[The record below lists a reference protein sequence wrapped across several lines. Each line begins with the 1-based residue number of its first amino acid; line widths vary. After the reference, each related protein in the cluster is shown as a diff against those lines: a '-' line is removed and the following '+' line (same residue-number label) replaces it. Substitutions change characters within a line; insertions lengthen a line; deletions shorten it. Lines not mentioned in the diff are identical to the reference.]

1 MMRKILLLVAL
12 SFSLQWV
19 TAQTVSDDQVI
30 KMVMAEKERGAD
42 ETEIARKLLLQGVTP
57 AQIRRIKDKYEKEK
71 SGLGAVDLTGKEE
84 GTNRLRDGKDK
95 SKAKAKDK
103 DKNKN
108 FLISKEEKIEDEKL
122 RKEVDKEMQKKMQAD
137 MAFLDLDSVVYYQ
150 TLLKEKTEVF
160 GRNLF
165 NNELL
170 TFEPAVNIPAPADYV
185 LGAGDQVVIDVWG
198 ASQMT
203 FDNVISPEGFIVV
216 EGAGRVKLA
225 GMTVAEANKHIC
237 KILNGYYNGSSI
249 SLSIGEIRNVKV
261 DIVGEVSAPGSYTL
275 SAFSTLFNALYMAG
289 GISELGSL
297 REINVYRN
305 GKSVSKIDVY
315 DYILNGNNVGNIR
328 LQDNDL
334 IVVGPYDAI
343 VNIQGKVKRPM
354 MYEMKKGES
363 LAKLLSYTGGLTGDA
378 YDKNIRVIRKS
389 GREYSIHTVEKGGFG
404 DFNIADGDSIYVDS
418 IIPRFSNMVEIKGA
432 VFHPGMY
439 QADGNIRTVLDLI
452 EAADGLCEDAFLAR
466 AVMHRRKADRRL
478 EVLSVDIDGIMN
490 GTSPD
495 IELRKEDVLF
505 IPSMNE
511 MRGQET
517 MKISGEVNY
526 PGVYEFAEN
535 TTLEDFV
542 LQAGGLTNVAST
554 AKIDIYRRVY
564 DPKSIESNDT
574 ITEVFCFALKDGF
587 VIDGT
592 PGFVLAP
599 YDEVHVR
606 KSPVNNL
613 IKSVTVDGAVNFKGD
628 YAMHSHDYRL
638 SDLIKEAGGF
648 AASSYPQGARL
659 YRKMSVEET
668 MQRDNMIKQSQKQIY
683 EDALRSDKTFD
694 MAISDSL
701 INLNATFGDEYL
713 LDIDLKKA
721 VANPGSDA
729 DIVLREGD
737 RLIVPEYA
745 GTVKIS
751 GEVRYPITV
760 TFLEGKKLNYYIKH
774 AGGYA
779 DRAKKNGV
787 YAIYMNGGV
796 KKISKLSSKDIQP
809 GMEIVVPAKNLK
821 KKMTTAEIVA
831 IGSSTASITTMLIT
845 IANMLK

>member
-1 MMRKILLLVAL
+1 MIRKILFTIAL

-19 TAQTVSDDQVI
+19 TAQTVSDDQVVKI
-30 KMVMAEKERGAD
+30 IMTEKERGAD
-42 ETEIARKLLLQGVTP
+42 ETEIARKLLQQGATP
-57 AQIRRIKDKYEKEK
+57 AQIRRIKEKYEQEQA
-71 SGLGAVDLTGKEE
+71 GLGAVDLIGKGEKN
-84 GTNRLRDGKDK
+84 NRLRNVK
-95 SKAKAKDK
+95 
-103 DKNKN
+103 
-108 FLISKEEKIEDEKL
+108 SKEENFVVSKEDKADAPKLQKDKI
-122 RKEVDKEMQKKMQAD
+122 KETQKEMQKN
-137 MAFLDLDSVVYYQ
+137 MAFLDLDSVVYYNN
-150 TLLKEKTEVF
+150 LLKKKTEVF

-170 TFEPAVNIPAPADYV
+170 TFEPAMNIPAPADYV
-185 LGAGDQVVIDVWG
+185 LGAGDQVIIDVWG
-198 ASQMT
+198 ASQQT

-216 EGAGRVKLA
+216 EGVGRIKLA
-225 GMTVAEANKHIC
+225 GLTLSEADKQVNR
-237 KILNGYYNGSSI
+237 ILNDYYNGSSI
-249 SLSIGEIRNVKV
+249 ALSIGETRNVKV
-261 DIVGEVSAPGSYTL
+261 EIVGEVVAPGSYTL

-315 DYILNGNNVGNIR
+315 DYIINGNNVGNIR

-334 IVVGPYDAI
+334 VVVGPYNAI

-354 MYEMKKGES
+354 MYEMKKEES

-389 GREYSIHTVEKGGFG
+389 GREYSIHTIAKS
-404 DFNIADGDSIYVDS
+404 DFAAFNLVDGDSIYVDS
-418 IIPRFSNMVEIKGA
+418 IIPRFSNMVEVKGA

-439 QADGNIRTVLDLI
+439 QVDGKISTVLDLI

-478 EVLSVDIDGIMN
+478 EVLAVNLEGILDG
-490 GTSPD
+490 TLPD
-495 IELRKEDVLF
+495 VELRKEDVLF
-505 IPSMNE
+505 IPSMND
-511 MRGQET
+511 MRGLET

-526 PGVYEFAEN
+526 PGVYEYADN

-554 AKIDIYRRVY
+554 AKIDVYRRIY
-564 DPKSIESNDT
+564 NPKSLEGGDT
-574 ITEVFCFALKDGF
+574 ITEVYCFALKDGF

-592 PGFVLAP
+592 PGFELAP
-599 YDEVHVR
+599 FDEVHVR

-613 IKSVTVDGAVNFKGD
+613 IKSVTVDGAVNFRGD
-628 YAMHSHDYRL
+628 YAMHNHGYRL
-638 SDLIKEAGGF
+638 SDLINDAGGF
-648 AASSYPQGARL
+648 ATSSYPQGARL
-659 YRKMSVEET
+659 YRKMSLEEK
-668 MQRDNMIKQSQKQIY
+668 MQRENMIKQSQKQIY
-683 EDALRSDKTFD
+683 EDALRSDKAFD

-701 INLNATFGDEYL
+701 INLNATFGDAYL
-713 LDIDLKKA
+713 LDIDLKNA
-721 VANPGSDA
+721 VENPGSYA

-737 RLIVPEYA
+737 KLIVPEYTA
-745 GTVKIS
+745 TVKIS
-751 GEVRYPITV
+751 GEVRFPVTV
-760 TFLEGKKLNYYIKH
+760 TYHEGKKMNYYIKH

-809 GMEIVVPAKNLK
+809 GMEIVVPAKNLR
-821 KKMTTAEIVA
+821 KKMTTAEIVT
-831 IGSSTASITTMLIT
+831 IGSASASIATMIVT
-845 IANMLK
+845 IVNLLK

>member
-1 MMRKILLLVAL
+1 MQMIKKIIFLVAL
-12 SFSLQWV
+12 SFSFQWV
-19 TAQTVSDDQVI
+19 AAQTVSDDQVV
-30 KMVMAEKERGAD
+30 KMIMAEKEHGAN
-42 ETEIARKLLLQGVTP
+42 ETDIARKLLQKGVTP
-57 AQIRRIKDKYEKEK
+57 AQLRRIKDKYEKENE
-71 SGLGAVDLTGKEE
+71 GLGVVDLTGREE
-84 GTNRLRDGKDK
+84 KTNRLRNNKEKDEEGNFVVSRDK
-95 SKAKAKDK
+95 SK
-103 DKNKN
+103 NKKSDDPKSQQETDQ
-108 FLISKEEKIEDEKL
+108 LEMKEL
-122 RKEVDKEMQKKMQAD
+122 QGN
-137 MAFLDLDSVVYYQ
+137 MAFLDIDSVVYYQ
-150 TLLKEKTEVF
+150 NMLKEKTGVF

-170 TFEPAVNIPAPADYV
+170 TFEPAMNIPAPADYV
-185 LGAGDQVVIDVWG
+185 LGAGDQVIIDVWG

-203 FDNVISPEGFIVV
+203 FDNVISPEGYVV
-216 EGAGRVKLA
+216 IEGAGRIKLA
-225 GMTVAEANKHIC
+225 GLTVSEADKYVNKV
-237 KILNGYYNGSSI
+237 LNEYYNGSSI
-249 SLSIGEIRNVKV
+249 SLSVGEIRNVKV
-261 DIVGEVSAPGSYTL
+261 EIVGEVVAPGSYTL

-289 GISELGSL
+289 GISDLGSL

-334 IVVGPYDAI
+334 VVVGPYNAI

-354 MYEMKKGES
+354 MYEMKQDES
-363 LAKLLSYTGGLTGDA
+363 LAKLLSYTGGVTGDA

-389 GREYSIHTVEKGGFG
+389 GREYSIHTVEKSAFSS
-404 DFNIADGDSIYVDS
+404 FNLVDGDSIYVDS
-418 IIPRFSNMVEIKGA
+418 IIPRFSNMVEVKGA

-439 QADGNIRTVLDLI
+439 QIGDRINTVYELI
-452 EAADGLCEDAFLAR
+452 EAADGLREDAFHAR

-478 EVLSVDIDGIMN
+478 EVLAVDIEGVMA

-495 IELRKEDVLF
+495 VELRKEDVLF
-505 IPSMNE
+505 IPSVNE
-511 MRGQET
+511 MRGLET
-517 MKISGEVNY
+517 LKISGEVNY

-542 LQAGGLTNVAST
+542 LQAGGLTNVASA
-554 AKIDIYRRVY
+554 AKIDIYRRLY
-564 DPKSIESNDT
+564 DPMSLESGDT
-574 ITEVFCFALKDGF
+574 ITEVYCFALKDGF

-592 PGFVLAP
+592 PGFELAP
-599 YDEVHVR
+599 FDEVHVR

-613 IKSVTVDGAVNFKGD
+613 IKSVTVEGAVNFSGD
-628 YAMHSHDYRL
+628 YAMHSRSYRL
-638 SDLIKEAGGF
+638 SDLVKDAGGF

-659 YRKMSVEET
+659 YRKMSHEEK
-668 MQRDNMIKQSQKQIY
+668 MQRDNMIKQTQKQLY
-683 EDALRSDKTFD
+683 EEALRSDKDFD

-701 INLNATFGDEYL
+701 INLNATFGDAYL
-713 LDIDLKKA
+713 LDIDLIKA
-721 VANPGSDA
+721 VEQPGSDV
-729 DIVLREGD
+729 DVILREGD

-760 TFLEGKKLNYYIKH
+760 TYKEGKNLNYYIKH

-779 DRAKKNGV
+779 DRAKKNGA

-809 GMEIVVPAKNLK
+809 GMEIVIPAKNFRRRLS
-821 KKMTTAEIVA
+821 TAEIVT
-831 IGSSTASITTMLIT
+831 IGSSAVSIATMIVSIVNL
-845 IANMLK
+845 LK

>member
-1 MMRKILLLVAL
+1 MIKKIFFVVAL
-12 SFSLQWV
+12 SFSFQWV
-19 TAQTVSDDQVI
+19 TAQTVSDEQVV
-30 KMVMAEKERGAD
+30 KMILAEQERGAD
-42 ETEIARKLLLQGVTP
+42 EADIARKLLQSGATP
-57 AQIRRIKDKYEKEK
+57 SQIRRVKEKYEQEQN
-71 SGLGAVDLTGKEE
+71 GLGAVDLTGK
-84 GTNRLRDGKDK
+84 GAKSNRMRDGKD
-95 SKAKAKDK
+95 ADG
-103 DKNKN
+103 N
-108 FLISKEEKIEDEKL
+108 FVVSKEEKT
-122 RKEVDKEMQKKMQAD
+122 DKKTDKKTQESEIQKGIS
-137 MAFLDLDSVVYYQ
+137 FLDLDSVVYYQ
-150 TLLKEKTEVF
+150 NLLKEKPGVF

-170 TFEPAVNIPAPADYV
+170 TFEPAMNIPAPADYV
-185 LGAGDQVVIDVWG
+185 LGAGDQVIIDVWG

-203 FDNVISPEGFIVV
+203 FDNLISPDGFIVI

-225 GMTVAEANKHIC
+225 GLTVAEADKYVNR
-237 KILNGYYNGSSI
+237 ILNEYYNGSSV
-249 SLSIGEIRNVKV
+249 SLSIGETRNVKV
-261 DIVGEVSAPGSYTL
+261 EIVGEVVAPGSYTL

-289 GISELGSL
+289 GISDLGTL

-315 DYILNGNNVGNIR
+315 DYILNGNNTGNIR

-334 IVVGPYDAI
+334 IVVGPYNAI

-354 MYEMKKGES
+354 MYEMKKDETLS
-363 LAKLLSYTGGLTGDA
+363 KLLSYTGGLTGDA
-378 YDKNIRVIRKS
+378 YDKNIRVIRKN
-389 GREYSIHTVEKGGFG
+389 GREYSIHTIEKAAFG
-404 DFNIADGDSIYVDS
+404 SFSLVDGDSIYVDS

-439 QADGNIRTVLDLI
+439 QVDGNIRTVLDLI
-452 EAADGLCEDAFLAR
+452 DVADGLCEDAFLAR

-478 EVLSVDIDGIMN
+478 EVLSVDIEGILN

-495 IELRKEDVLF
+495 VELRKEDVLF
-505 IPSMNE
+505 IPSMTE

-517 MKISGEVNY
+517 LKISGEVNF
-526 PGVYEFAEN
+526 PGVYEFAEH

-554 AKIDIYRRVY
+554 AKIDVYRRLY
-564 DPKSIESNDT
+564 DPKSVVGCDT

-592 PGFVLAP
+592 PGFELLP
-599 YDEVHVR
+599 FDEVHVR
-606 KSPVNNL
+606 KSPVNNP
-613 IKSVTVDGAVNFKGD
+613 IKSVSVDGAVNFKGD
-628 YAMHSHDYRL
+628 YAMNSHNYRL
-638 SDLIKEAGGF
+638 SELVKDAGGF
-648 AASSYPQGARL
+648 ASAAYPQGARL
-659 YRKMSVEET
+659 YRKMSEEEKA
-668 MQRDNMIKQSQKQIY
+668 QRENMIKQSQKQIY
-683 EDALRSDKTFD
+683 EDALRSDKAFD

-701 INLNATFGDEYL
+701 INLNSALGDVYL
-713 LDIDLKKA
+713 LDIDLERA
-721 VANPGSDA
+721 ISEPGSES

-737 RLIVPEYA
+737 RLTVPEYT

-760 TFLEGKKLNYYIKH
+760 TYKEGKKLSYYVKH

-809 GMEIVVPAKNLK
+809 GMEIVVPAKNLRK
-821 KKMTTAEIVA
+821 KLSTAEIVT
-831 IGSSTASITTMLIT
+831 IGSSAVSIATMVVSIVNL
-845 IANMLK
+845 LR

>member
-1 MMRKILLLVAL
+1 MIRRLLFVIAL
-12 SFSLQWV
+12 SFSFQWV
-19 TAQTVSDDQVI
+19 AAQTITDDQVVKI
-30 KMVMAEKERGAD
+30 ILAEKESGAD
-42 ETEIARKLLLQGVTP
+42 EATIARKLLQKGATP
-57 AQIRRIKDKYEKEK
+57 AQIRRIKEKYEQEQ
-71 SGLGAVDLTGKEE
+71 SGLGAIDLTGKGEKS
-84 GTNRLRDGKDK
+84 TRLRE
-95 SKAKAKDK
+95 SKE
-103 DKNKN
+103 KNTN
-108 FLISKEEKIEDEKL
+108 FVISKEENSADGK
-122 RKEVDKEMQKKMQAD
+122 QKKNKAKEAQEELQQN
-137 MAFLDLDSVVYYQ
+137 MAFLDLDSVAYYKN
-150 TLLKEKTEVF
+150 LLKEETPVF

-170 TFEPAVNIPAPADYV
+170 TFEPAMNIPAPADYI
-185 LGAGDQVVIDVWG
+185 LGAGDQVIIDVWG

-203 FDNVISPEGFIVV
+203 FDNVISPEGFVVV
-216 EGAGRVKLA
+216 EGVGRIKLA
-225 GMTVAEANKHIC
+225 GLTVAEADKYV
-237 KILNGYYNGSSI
+237 NGVLSEYYSGSSI
-249 SLSIGEIRNVKV
+249 SLSIGDIRNVKV
-261 DIVGEVSAPGSYTL
+261 EIVGEVVAPGSYTL

-297 REINVYRN
+297 REIKVYRN
-305 GKSVSKIDVY
+305 GKQVSKIDVY
-315 DYILNGNNVGNIR
+315 DYIINGNNTGNIR

-334 IVVGPYDAI
+334 IVVAPYNAI

-354 MYEMKKGES
+354 MYEMKKDEP
-363 LAKLLSYTGGLTGDA
+363 LAKLLAYTGGLTGDA
-378 YDKNIRVIRKS
+378 YDRNIRVIRKS
-389 GREYSIHTVEKGGFG
+389 GREYSIHTVEKNSFG
-404 DFNIADGDSIYVDS
+404 AFSLVDGDSVYVDS
-418 IIPRFSNMVEIKGA
+418 IIPRFSNMVEVKGA

-439 QADGNIRTVLDLI
+439 QMDGNIRTVLDLL
-452 EAADGLCEDAFLAR
+452 EAADGLQEDAFLAR

-478 EVLSVDIDGIMN
+478 EVLAVDLEGILD

-495 IELRKEDVLF
+495 VELRREDVLY

-517 MKISGEVNY
+517 LKISGEVNY

-564 DPKSIESNDT
+564 DPKSLEGGDT

-592 PGFVLAP
+592 PGFELAP
-599 YDEVHVR
+599 FDEVHVR

-638 SDLIKEAGGF
+638 SDLVKDAGGF

-659 YRKMSVEET
+659 YRKMSLEEK
-668 MQRDNMIKQSQKQIY
+668 MQRDNMIKQSQKQIF
-683 EDALRSDKTFD
+683 EDALRSDKAFD

-701 INLNATFGDEYL
+701 INLNATFGDAYL
-713 LDIDLKKA
+713 LDIDLKNA
-721 VANPGSDA
+721 VDNPGCDA

-737 RLIVPEYA
+737 KLIVPEYA
-745 GTVKIS
+745 ATVKIS
-751 GEVRYPITV
+751 GEVRYPVTV
-760 TFLEGKKLNYYIKH
+760 TYHEGEKLDYYIKH

-821 KKMTTAEIVA
+821 KKLTTAEVVT
-831 IGSSTASITTMLIT
+831 IGSASASIATMIVT
-845 IANMLK
+845 IVNLLK

>member
-1 MMRKILLLVAL
+1 MIKKIFFVVAL
-12 SFSLQWV
+12 SFSFQWV
-19 TAQTVSDDQVI
+19 TAQTVSDEQVV
-30 KMVMAEKERGAD
+30 KMILAEQERGAG
-42 ETEIARKLLLQGVTP
+42 EAEIARKLLQSGATP
-57 AQIRRIKDKYEKEK
+57 SQIRRVKEKYEQEQN
-71 SGLGAVDLTGKEE
+71 GLGAVDLTGK
-84 GTNRLRDGKDK
+84 GAKNNRMRDGKD
-95 SKAKAKDK
+95 ADG
-103 DKNKN
+103 N
-108 FLISKEEKIEDEKL
+108 FVVSKEEKTDK
-122 RKEVDKEMQKKMQAD
+122 KVDKKAQEGEIQKGIS
-137 MAFLDLDSVVYYQ
+137 FLDLDSVVYYQ
-150 TLLKEKTEVF
+150 NLLEEKPGVF

-170 TFEPAVNIPAPADYV
+170 TFEPAMNIPAPADYV
-185 LGAGDQVVIDVWG
+185 LGAGDQVIIDVWG

-203 FDNVISPEGFIVV
+203 FDNLISPDGFIVI

-225 GMTVAEANKHIC
+225 GLTVAEADKYVNR
-237 KILNGYYNGSSI
+237 ILNEYYNGSSV
-249 SLSIGEIRNVKV
+249 SLSIGETRNVKV
-261 DIVGEVSAPGSYTL
+261 EIVGEVVAPGSYTL

-289 GISELGSL
+289 GISDLGTL

-315 DYILNGNNVGNIR
+315 DYILNGNNTGNIR

-334 IVVGPYDAI
+334 IVVGPYNAI

-354 MYEMKKGES
+354 MYEMKKGETLS
-363 LAKLLSYTGGLTGDA
+363 KLLSYTGGLTGDA
-378 YDKNIRVIRKS
+378 YDKNIRVIRKN
-389 GREYSIHTVEKGGFG
+389 GREYSIHTIEKAAFG
-404 DFNIADGDSIYVDS
+404 SFSLVDGDSIFVDS

-439 QADGNIRTVLDLI
+439 QVDGNIRTVLDLI
-452 EAADGLCEDAFLAR
+452 DAADGLCEDAFLAR

-478 EVLSVDIDGIMN
+478 EVLSVDIEGILN

-495 IELRKEDVLF
+495 VELRKEDVLF
-505 IPSMNE
+505 IPSMTE

-517 MKISGEVNY
+517 LKISGEVNF
-526 PGVYEFAEN
+526 PGVYEFAEH

-554 AKIDIYRRVY
+554 AKIDIYRRLY
-564 DPKSIESNDT
+564 DPKSVEGCDT

-592 PGFVLAP
+592 PGFELLP
-599 YDEVHVR
+599 FDEVHVR
-606 KSPVNNL
+606 KSPVNNP
-613 IKSVTVDGAVNFKGD
+613 IKSVSVDGAVNFKGD
-628 YAMHSHDYRL
+628 YAMNSHNYRL
-638 SDLIKEAGGF
+638 SELVKDAGGF
-648 AASSYPQGARL
+648 AAAAYPQGARL
-659 YRKMSVEET
+659 YRKMSEEEKA
-668 MQRDNMIKQSQKQIY
+668 QRENMIKQSQKQIY
-683 EDALRSDKTFD
+683 EDALRSDKAFD

-701 INLNATFGDEYL
+701 INLNSALGDVYL
-713 LDIDLKKA
+713 LDIDLERA
-721 VANPGSDA
+721 IGEPGSES

-737 RLIVPEYA
+737 RLTVPEYT

-760 TFLEGKKLNYYIKH
+760 TYKEGKKLSYYVKH

-821 KKMTTAEIVA
+821 KKLSTAEIVT
-831 IGSSTASITTMLIT
+831 IGSSAVSIATMVVSIVNL
-845 IANMLK
+845 LR

>member
-1 MMRKILLLVAL
+1 MIKKIIFAIAL

-19 TAQTVSDDQVI
+19 TAQTVSDDQVVRI
-30 KMVMAEKERGAD
+30 IMAEKERGAD
-42 ETEIARKLLLQGVTP
+42 EADIARKLLQQGATP
-57 AQIRRIKDKYEKEK
+57 AQIRRIKEKYEQEQN
-71 SGLGAVDLTGKEE
+71 GLGAVDIVGKGEKNSRLRNGKE
-84 GTNRLRDGKDK
+84 TDG
-95 SKAKAKDK
+95 
-103 DKNKN
+103 N
-108 FLISKEEKIEDEKL
+108 FVVSKEEKNSKQKSQKDKA
-122 RKEVDKEMQKKMQAD
+122 KEAQSEMQKN
-137 MAFLDLDSVVYYQ
+137 MAFLDLDSVMYYKNH
-150 TLLKEKTEVF
+150 LKDEIEVF

-170 TFEPAVNIPAPADYV
+170 TFEPAMNIPAPADYI
-185 LGAGDQVVIDVWG
+185 LGAGDQVIIDVWG

-203 FDNVISPEGFIVV
+203 FDNIISPEGFVV
-216 EGAGRVKLA
+216 IEGVGRVKLA
-225 GMTVAEANKHIC
+225 GLTVAKAGEHVNSV
-237 KILNGYYNGSSI
+237 LNEYYSGSSI

-261 DIVGEVSAPGSYTL
+261 EIVGEVVAPGSYTL

-289 GISELGSL
+289 GISDLGSL

-305 GKSVSKIDVY
+305 GKSVSRIDVY
-315 DYILNGNNVGNIR
+315 DYIMNGNNAGNIR

-334 IVVGPYDAI
+334 IVVGPYNAI

-354 MYEMKKGES
+354 KYEMKKDET

-378 YDKNIRVIRKS
+378 YDKNIRVVRKN
-389 GREYSIHTVEKGGFG
+389 GREYSIHTVEKSSFG
-404 DFNIADGDSIYVDS
+404 AFNLVDGDSVYVDS

-432 VFHPGMY
+432 VFHPGLY
-439 QADGNIRTVLDLI
+439 QMGGGINTVLDLI
-452 EAADGLCEDAFLAR
+452 EAADGLCEDAFLPR
-466 AVMHRRKADRRL
+466 VVMHRRKADRRL
-478 EVLSVDIDGIMN
+478 EVLAVNLEGIMN

-505 IPSMNE
+505 VPSMNE

-517 MKISGEVNY
+517 LKISGEVNY
-526 PGVYEFAEN
+526 PGVYEYAEN

-554 AKIDIYRRVY
+554 AKIDVYRRVY
-564 DPKSIESNDT
+564 NPKSLEGCDT

-592 PGFVLAP
+592 PGFELVP
-599 YDEVHVR
+599 FDEVHVR

-613 IKSVTVDGAVNFKGD
+613 IKSVTVEGAVNFMGD
-628 YAMHSHDYRL
+628 YAMHSRDYRL
-638 SDLIKEAGGF
+638 SDLIEDAGGF

-659 YRKMSVEET
+659 YRKMSEEEK

-694 MAISDSL
+694 MAITDSL
-701 INLNATFGDEYL
+701 ININAASEDFYL
-713 LDIDLKKA
+713 LDVDLKKA
-721 VANPGSDA
+721 VENPGSSA

-737 RLIVPEYA
+737 RLTVPEYA
-745 GTVKIS
+745 ATVKIS

-760 TFLEGKKLNYYIKH
+760 TYTDGKKLNYYIKH

-796 KKISKLSSKDIQP
+796 KKISKFSSSDIQP

-821 KKMTTAEIVA
+821 KKMSTAEIVT
-831 IGSSTASITTMLIT
+831 IGSSLVSIATMVVT
-845 IANMLK
+845 IVNLLK

>member
-1 MMRKILLLVAL
+1 MIRRLLFVIAL
-12 SFSLQWV
+12 SFSFQWV
-19 TAQTVSDDQVI
+19 AAQTITDDQVVKI
-30 KMVMAEKERGAD
+30 ILAEKENGAD
-42 ETEIARKLLLQGVTP
+42 EETIARKLLQKGATP
-57 AQIRRIKDKYEKEK
+57 AQIRRIKEKYEQEQSGLGTVDVTGNGGKNNRLRSGKDKNGNFVISKDENAGQEKLSKEKRKKLQKEKEK
-71 SGLGAVDLTGKEE
+71 D
-84 GTNRLRDGKDK
+84 
-95 SKAKAKDK
+95 
-103 DKNKN
+103 
-108 FLISKEEKIEDEKL
+108 
-122 RKEVDKEMQKKMQAD
+122 MQEN
-137 MAFLDLDSVVYYQ
+137 MAFLDLDSVLYYKN
-150 TLLKEKTEVF
+150 LLKEETPVF

-170 TFEPAVNIPAPADYV
+170 TFEPAMNIPAPADYI
-185 LGAGDQVVIDVWG
+185 LGAGDQVIIDVWG

-203 FDNVISPEGFIVV
+203 FDNVISPEGFIIA
-216 EGAGRVKLA
+216 EGVGRIKLA
-225 GMTVAEANKHIC
+225 GLTLAEADRYVNTV
-237 KILNGYYNGSSI
+237 LGEYYNGSSI

-261 DIVGEVSAPGSYTL
+261 EIVGEVVAPGSYTL

-289 GISELGSL
+289 GINEFGSL
-297 REINVYRN
+297 REISVYRD
-305 GKSVSKIDVY
+305 GKAVSRIDVY
-315 DYILNGNNVGNIR
+315 DYIINGNNTGNIR

-334 IVVGPYDAI
+334 IVVAPYNAI

-354 MYEMKKGES
+354 KYEMKSDES

-378 YDKNIRVIRKS
+378 YDKNLRVIRKN
-389 GREYSIHTVEKGGFG
+389 GREYSVHTVAKSDIGT
-404 DFNIADGDSIYVDS
+404 FNLFDGDSIYVDS

-439 QADGNIRTVLDLI
+439 QVDGKIRTVLDLL
-452 EAADGLCEDAFLAR
+452 EAADGLREDAFLAR

-478 EVLSVDIDGIMN
+478 EVLAINLEGILD

-495 IELRKEDVLF
+495 VELRKEDVLF
-505 IPSMNE
+505 IPSVEE

-517 MKISGEVNY
+517 LKISGEVNY

-554 AKIDIYRRVY
+554 AKIDIYRRIY
-564 DPKSIESNDT
+564 NPKSLEGGDT

-592 PGFVLAP
+592 PGFELAP
-599 YDEVHVR
+599 FDEVHVR

-628 YAMHSHDYRL
+628 YAMHNHSYRL
-638 SDLIKEAGGF
+638 SDLVKDAGGF

-659 YRKMSVEET
+659 YRKMSLEEK
-668 MQRDNMIKQSQKQIY
+668 MQRDNMIKQSQKQIF
-683 EDALRSDKTFD
+683 EDALRSDKAFD

-701 INLNATFGDEYL
+701 INLNATFGDSYL
-713 LDIDLKKA
+713 LDIDLRRA
-721 VANPGSDA
+721 VENPGCDA

-737 RLIVPEYA
+737 KLIVPEYA
-745 GTVKIS
+745 ATVKIS
-751 GEVRYPITV
+751 GEVRYPVTV
-760 TFLEGKKLNYYIKH
+760 TYLEGKNLNYYIKH

-809 GMEIVVPAKNLK
+809 GMEIVVPAKNFK
-821 KKMTTAEIVA
+821 KKMSTAEIVT
-831 IGSSTASITTMLIT
+831 IGSASASIATMIVT
-845 IANMLK
+845 IVNLLK

>member
-1 MMRKILLLVAL
+1 MIRRLLFVIAL
-12 SFSLQWV
+12 SFSFQWV
-19 TAQTVSDDQVI
+19 AAQTITDDQVVKI
-30 KMVMAEKERGAD
+30 ILAEKESGAD
-42 ETEIARKLLLQGVTP
+42 EETIARKLLQKGATP
-57 AQIRRIKDKYEKEK
+57 AQIRRIKEKYEQEQSGLGIVDITGNGGKNNRLRSGKDKNGNFVISKDENAGQEKLPKEKQKKLQKEKEK
-71 SGLGAVDLTGKEE
+71 D
-84 GTNRLRDGKDK
+84 
-95 SKAKAKDK
+95 
-103 DKNKN
+103 
-108 FLISKEEKIEDEKL
+108 
-122 RKEVDKEMQKKMQAD
+122 MQEN
-137 MAFLDLDSVVYYQ
+137 MAFLDLDSVLYYKN
-150 TLLKEKTEVF
+150 LLKEETPVF

-170 TFEPAVNIPAPADYV
+170 TFEPAMNIPAPADYI
-185 LGAGDQVVIDVWG
+185 LGAGDQVIIDVWG

-203 FDNVISPEGFIVV
+203 FDNVISPEGFIIA
-216 EGAGRVKLA
+216 EGVGRIKLA
-225 GMTVAEANKHIC
+225 GLTLAEADRYVNTV
-237 KILNGYYNGSSI
+237 LGEYYNGSSI

-261 DIVGEVSAPGSYTL
+261 EIVGEVVAPGSYTL

-289 GISELGSL
+289 GINEFGSL
-297 REINVYRN
+297 REISVYRD
-305 GKSVSKIDVY
+305 GKAVSRIDVY
-315 DYILNGNNVGNIR
+315 DYIINGNNTGNIR

-334 IVVGPYDAI
+334 IVVAPYNAI

-354 MYEMKKGES
+354 KYEMKGDES

-378 YDKNIRVIRKS
+378 YDKNLRVIRKN
-389 GREYSIHTVEKGGFG
+389 GREYSVHTVAKSDIGTFSL
-404 DFNIADGDSIYVDS
+404 FDGDSIYVDS

-439 QADGNIRTVLDLI
+439 QVDGKIRTVLDLL
-452 EAADGLCEDAFLAR
+452 EAADGLREDAFLAR

-478 EVLSVDIDGIMN
+478 EVLAINLEGILD

-495 IELRKEDVLF
+495 VELRKEDVLF
-505 IPSMNE
+505 IPSVEE

-517 MKISGEVNY
+517 LKISGEVNY

-554 AKIDIYRRVY
+554 AKIDIYRRIY
-564 DPKSIESNDT
+564 NPKSLEGGDT

-592 PGFVLAP
+592 PGFELAP
-599 YDEVHVR
+599 FDEVHVR

-628 YAMHSHDYRL
+628 YAMHNHGYRL
-638 SDLIKEAGGF
+638 SDLVKDAGGF
-648 AASSYPQGARL
+648 TTSSYPQGARL
-659 YRKMSVEET
+659 YRKMSLEEK
-668 MQRDNMIKQSQKQIY
+668 MQRDNMIKQSQKQIF
-683 EDALRSDKTFD
+683 EDALRSDKAFD

-701 INLNATFGDEYL
+701 INLNATFGDSYL
-713 LDIDLKKA
+713 LDIDLSRA
-721 VANPGSDA
+721 VENPGCDA

-737 RLIVPEYA
+737 KLIVPEYA
-745 GTVKIS
+745 ATVKIS
-751 GEVRYPITV
+751 GEVRYPVTV
-760 TFLEGKKLNYYIKH
+760 TYLEGKKLNHYIKH

-821 KKMTTAEIVA
+821 KKLTTAEVVT
-831 IGSSTASITTMLIT
+831 IGSASASIATMIVT
-845 IANMLK
+845 IVNLLK

>member
-1 MMRKILLLVAL
+1 MIRRLLFVIAL
-12 SFSLQWV
+12 SFSFQWV
-19 TAQTVSDDQVI
+19 AAQTITDDQVV
-30 KMVMAEKERGAD
+30 KMILAEKENGAD
-42 ETEIARKLLLQGVTP
+42 EETIARKLLQKGATP
-57 AQIRRIKDKYEKEK
+57 AQIRRIKEKYEQEQSGLGTVDITGNGGKNNRLRSSKDKNGNFVISKDENAGKEKLPKEKQKKLQKEKEK
-71 SGLGAVDLTGKEE
+71 D
-84 GTNRLRDGKDK
+84 
-95 SKAKAKDK
+95 
-103 DKNKN
+103 
-108 FLISKEEKIEDEKL
+108 
-122 RKEVDKEMQKKMQAD
+122 MQEN
-137 MAFLDLDSVVYYQ
+137 MAFLDLDSVLFYKN
-150 TLLKEKTEVF
+150 LLKEETPVF

-170 TFEPAVNIPAPADYV
+170 TFEPAMNIPAPADYI
-185 LGAGDQVVIDVWG
+185 LGAGDQVIIDVWG

-203 FDNVISPEGFIVV
+203 FDNVISPEGFIIA
-216 EGAGRVKLA
+216 EGVGRIKLA
-225 GMTVAEANKHIC
+225 GLTLAEADRYVNTV
-237 KILNGYYNGSSI
+237 LGEYYNGSSI

-261 DIVGEVSAPGSYTL
+261 EIVGEVVAPGSYTL

-289 GISELGSL
+289 GINEFGSL
-297 REINVYRN
+297 REISVYRD
-305 GKSVSKIDVY
+305 GKAVSRIDVY
-315 DYILNGNNVGNIR
+315 DYIINGNNTGNIR

-334 IVVGPYDAI
+334 IVVAPYNAI

-354 MYEMKKGES
+354 KYEMKSDES

-378 YDKNIRVIRKS
+378 YDKNLRVIRKN
-389 GREYSIHTVEKGGFG
+389 GREYSVHTVAKNDIGT
-404 DFNIADGDSIYVDS
+404 FNLFDGDSIYVDS

-439 QADGNIRTVLDLI
+439 QVDGKIRTVLDLL
-452 EAADGLCEDAFLAR
+452 EAADGLREDAFLAR

-478 EVLSVDIDGIMN
+478 EVLAINLEGILD

-495 IELRKEDVLF
+495 VELRKEDVLF
-505 IPSMNE
+505 IPSVEE

-517 MKISGEVNY
+517 LKISGEVNY

-554 AKIDIYRRVY
+554 AKIDIYRRIY
-564 DPKSIESNDT
+564 NPKSLEGGDT
-574 ITEVFCFALKDGF
+574 ITEVFCFALKDGV

-592 PGFVLAP
+592 PGFELAP
-599 YDEVHVR
+599 FDEVHVR

-628 YAMHSHDYRL
+628 YAMHNHGYRL
-638 SDLIKEAGGF
+638 SDLVKDAGGF
-648 AASSYPQGARL
+648 ATSSYPQGARL
-659 YRKMSVEET
+659 YRKMSLEEK
-668 MQRDNMIKQSQKQIY
+668 MQRDNMIKQSQKQIF
-683 EDALRSDKTFD
+683 EDALRSDKAFD

-701 INLNATFGDEYL
+701 SNLNATFGDSYL
-713 LDIDLKKA
+713 LDIDLSSA
-721 VANPGSDA
+721 VDNPGCDA

-737 RLIVPEYA
+737 KLIVPEYA
-745 GTVKIS
+745 ATVKIS
-751 GEVRYPITV
+751 GEVRYPVTV
-760 TFLEGKKLNYYIKH
+760 TYLEGKNLNHYIKH

-821 KKMTTAEIVA
+821 KKLTTAEVVT
-831 IGSSTASITTMLIT
+831 IGSASASIATMIVT
-845 IANMLK
+845 IVNLLK

>member
-1 MMRKILLLVAL
+1 MIRRLLFVIAL
-12 SFSLQWV
+12 SFSFQWV
-19 TAQTVSDDQVI
+19 AAQTITDDQVV
-30 KMVMAEKERGAD
+30 KMILAEKESGAD
-42 ETEIARKLLLQGVTP
+42 EETIARRLLQKGATP
-57 AQIRRIKDKYEKEK
+57 AQIRRIKEKYEQEQ
-71 SGLGAVDLTGKEE
+71 SGLGAVDLTGK
-84 GTNRLRDGKDK
+84 GDKNNRLRSGKEK
-95 SKAKAKDK
+95 NSK
-103 DKNKN
+103 
-108 FLISKEEKIEDEKL
+108 FLISKEENTGNEKL
-122 RKEVDKEMQKKMQAD
+122 PKEKQKKQQKEKEQNMQEN
-137 MAFLDLDSVVYYQ
+137 MAFLDLDSVLYYKN
-150 TLLKEKTEVF
+150 LLKEETPVF

-170 TFEPAVNIPAPADYV
+170 TFEPAMNIPAPADYI
-185 LGAGDQVVIDVWG
+185 LGAGDQVIIDVWG

-203 FDNVISPEGFIVV
+203 FDNVISPEGFIVA
-216 EGAGRVKLA
+216 EGVGRIKLA
-225 GMTVAEANKHIC
+225 GLTLAEADKYVSTV
-237 KILNGYYNGSSI
+237 LGEYYNGSSI

-261 DIVGEVSAPGSYTL
+261 DIVGEVVAPGSYTL

-289 GISELGSL
+289 GIGEFGSL
-297 REINVYRN
+297 REISVYRN
-305 GKSVSKIDVY
+305 GKAVSRIDVY
-315 DYILNGNNVGNIR
+315 DYILNGNNTGNIR

-334 IVVGPYDAI
+334 IVVAPYNAI

-354 MYEMKKGES
+354 MYEMKDDES

-378 YDKNIRVIRKS
+378 YDKNIRVIRKN
-389 GREYSIHTVEKGGFG
+389 GREYSVHTVAKNDLGAFTL
-404 DFNIADGDSIYVDS
+404 FDGDSIYVDS

-439 QADGNIRTVLDLI
+439 QVDGKIRTVLDLL
-452 EAADGLCEDAFLAR
+452 EAADGLREDAFLAR

-478 EVLSVDIDGIMN
+478 EVLSINLQGILD

-495 IELRKEDVLF
+495 VELRKEDVLF
-505 IPSMNE
+505 IPSVEE

-517 MKISGEVNY
+517 LKISGEVNY

-564 DPKSIESNDT
+564 NPKSLEGGDT

-592 PGFVLAP
+592 PGFELAP
-599 YDEVHVR
+599 FDEVHVR

-628 YAMHSHDYRL
+628 YAMHNHNYRL
-638 SDLIKEAGGF
+638 SDLVKDAGGF
-648 AASSYPQGARL
+648 ATSSYPQGARL
-659 YRKMSVEET
+659 YRKMSLEEK
-668 MQRDNMIKQSQKQIY
+668 MQRDNMIKQSQKQIF
-683 EDALRSDKTFD
+683 EDALRSDKAFD

-701 INLNATFGDEYL
+701 INLNATFGDSYL
-713 LDIDLKKA
+713 LDIDLSRA
-721 VANPGSDA
+721 VKNPGCDA

-737 RLIVPEYA
+737 KLIVPEYA
-745 GTVKIS
+745 ATVKIS
-751 GEVRYPITV
+751 GEVRYPVTV
-760 TFLEGKKLNYYIKH
+760 TYLEGKNLNHYIKH

-821 KKMTTAEIVA
+821 KKMTTAEIVT
-831 IGSSTASITTMLIT
+831 IGSASASIATMIVT
-845 IANMLK
+845 IVNLLK

>member
-1 MMRKILLLVAL
+1 MIRKILFTIAL

-19 TAQTVSDDQVI
+19 TAQTVSDDQVVKI
-30 KMVMAEKERGAD
+30 IMTEKERGAD
-42 ETEIARKLLLQGVTP
+42 ETEIARKLLQQGATP
-57 AQIRRIKDKYEKEK
+57 AQIRRIKEKYEQEQT
-71 SGLGAVDLTGKEE
+71 GLGAVDLTGKGEKN
-84 GTNRLRDGKDK
+84 NRLRNVK
-95 SKAKAKDK
+95 
-103 DKNKN
+103 
-108 FLISKEEKIEDEKL
+108 SKEENFVVSKEDKADAPKLQKDKI
-122 RKEVDKEMQKKMQAD
+122 KETQKEMQKN
-137 MAFLDLDSVVYYQ
+137 MAFLDLDSVVYYNN
-150 TLLKEKTEVF
+150 LLKKKTEVF

-170 TFEPAVNIPAPADYV
+170 TFEPAMNIPAPADYV
-185 LGAGDQVVIDVWG
+185 LGAGDQVIIDVWG
-198 ASQMT
+198 ASQQT

-216 EGAGRVKLA
+216 EGVGRIKLA
-225 GMTVAEANKHIC
+225 GLTLSEADKQVNR
-237 KILNGYYNGSSI
+237 ILNDYYNGSSI
-249 SLSIGEIRNVKV
+249 ALSIGETRNVKV
-261 DIVGEVSAPGSYTL
+261 EIVGEVVAPGSYTL

-289 GISELGSL
+289 GLSELGSL
-297 REINVYRN
+297 REIKVYRN

-315 DYILNGNNVGNIR
+315 DYIINGNNVGNIR

-334 IVVGPYDAI
+334 VVVGPYNAI

-354 MYEMKKGES
+354 MYEMKKEES

-389 GREYSIHTVEKGGFG
+389 GREYSIHTIAKS
-404 DFNIADGDSIYVDS
+404 DFSAFNLVDGDSIYVDS
-418 IIPRFSNMVEIKGA
+418 IVPRFSNMVEVKGA

-439 QADGNIRTVLDLI
+439 QIDGGIRTVLDLI

-478 EVLSVDIDGIMN
+478 EVLAVNLEGILD

-495 IELRKEDVLF
+495 VELRKEDVLF

-526 PGVYEFAEN
+526 PGIYEYADN

-554 AKIDIYRRVY
+554 AKIDVYRRIY
-564 DPKSIESNDT
+564 NPKSLEGGDT
-574 ITEVFCFALKDGF
+574 ITEVYCFALKDGF

-592 PGFVLAP
+592 PGFELKP
-599 YDEVHVR
+599 FDEVHVR

-628 YAMHSHDYRL
+628 YAMHSHGYRL
-638 SDLIKEAGGF
+638 SDLINDAGGF
-648 AASSYPQGARL
+648 ATSSYPQGARL
-659 YRKMSVEET
+659 YRKMSLEEK
-668 MQRDNMIKQSQKQIY
+668 MQRENMIKQSQKQIY

-701 INLNATFGDEYL
+701 INLNATFGDAYL
-713 LDIDLKKA
+713 LDIDLKNA
-721 VANPGSDA
+721 VENPGSYA

-737 RLIVPEYA
+737 KLIVPEYA
-745 GTVKIS
+745 ATVKIS
-751 GEVRYPITV
+751 GEVRFPVTV
-760 TFLEGKKLNYYIKH
+760 TYHEGKKMNYYIKH

-779 DRAKKNGV
+779 DRAKKNSV

-809 GMEIVVPAKNLK
+809 GMEIVVPTKNLK
-821 KKMTTAEIVA
+821 KKMSTAEIVT
-831 IGSSTASITTMLIT
+831 IGSASASIATMIVT
-845 IANMLK
+845 IVNLLK